1 MLDRLSD
8 PLTSTPLFSVIIPL
22 EYHRGQWESC
32 WQGWQSQTLG
42 KDAFEIILVVPPD
55 FPQRD
60 MLGALAGPMTRL
72 EYSQQSHDIGLCAVG
87 AAVARGKFLF
97 FTESHCWPEANVL
110 ELCWQ
115 AFGAHADWA
124 AMSCS
129 SVRVCHNRLSVAE
142 ADMYDADIAYGMNV
156 HPWRKVLDQCFVT
169 DREAY
174 EACGGLEPELGH
186 FAEWVLAARYAAR
199 GHRIGY
205 LPEAR
210 VHHYYIGELG
220 ELKTFT
226 LDFVAGE
233 IRYFGRNSREP
244 GSELLEAP
252 PEWACRDNFD
262 SAMARAILRMS
273 VRDLVRHPGLR
284 SLGGIGRWSL
294 PAIFGGGVARAA
306 SAAIAVNA
314 HVATLLLS
322 WAGPREWLRRS
333 LTRYIAALIEYQRL
347 TLIEDERSNTHD
359 GPATSNDG
367 AVVLSQ
373 TGFYPL
379 EQYQGQVFRW
389 SETEAAVRFRARPGD
404 LSIRVKC
411 LPVRSLSDRINLR
424 FYLDG
429 KPVPNRAI
437 SSKPAASKFS
447 LLSRSLGRPHS
458 GWLCRAFP
466 ATGDPR
472 RLGLPI
478 LSLELIA
485 RHSDAAAGSC

>member
-1 MLDRLSD
+1 
-8 PLTSTPLFSVIIPL
+8 
-22 EYHRGQWESC
+22 
-32 WQGWQSQTLG
+32 
-42 KDAFEIILVVPPD
+42 
-55 FPQRD
+55 
-60 MLGALAGPMTRL
+60 MTRL

-174 EACGGLEPELGH
+174 QACGGLEPELGH
-186 FAEWVLAARYAAR
+186 YAEWVLAARYAAR

-210 VHHYYIGELG
+210 VHHYYVGEIG

-233 IRYFGRNSREP
+233 IAYFKRGARGP
-244 GSELLEAP
+244 GDELLEVP
-252 PEWACRDNFD
+252 PEWSCRDNFD
-262 SAMARAILRMS
+262 PGMARAILSMCL
-273 VRDLVRHPGLR
+273 RDLATRR
-284 SLGGIGRWSL
+284 I
-294 PAIFGGGVARAA
+294 PAIGGVLRWAFPALLGDGVARAA
-306 SAAIAVNA
+306 SALAVVNA
-314 HVATLLLS
+314 HVATWLTSRL
-322 WAGPREWLRRS
+322 GPPEWLRRS
-333 LTRYIAALIEYQRL
+333 LKYYIAALIGYQRL
-347 TLIEDERSNTHD
+347 SLIETERLNSAAGAEESNSRT
-359 GPATSNDG
+359 
-367 AVVLSQ
+367 AVLNQ

-379 EQYQGQVFRW
+379 EQYRGQTFRW
-389 SETEAAVRFRARPGD
+389 SEAEAAVRFRAPSGG
-404 LSIRVKC
+404 LSIRITC
-411 LPVRSLSDRINLR
+411 LSVRGPWDQIDLR

-429 KPVPNRAI
+429 RPIPNDVVSTGPNGFEIRLVVPPSGAAI
-437 SSKPAASKFS
+437 
-447 LLSRSLGRPHS
+447 LG
-458 GWLCRAFP
+458 WICRAFP
-466 ATGDPR
+466 ARSDLR

-478 LSLELIA
+478 LNFELV
-485 RHSDAAAGSC
+485 S